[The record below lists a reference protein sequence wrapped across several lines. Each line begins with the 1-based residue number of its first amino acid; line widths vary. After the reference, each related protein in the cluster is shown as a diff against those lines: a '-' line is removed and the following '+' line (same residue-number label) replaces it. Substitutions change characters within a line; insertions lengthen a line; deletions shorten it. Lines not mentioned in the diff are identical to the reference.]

1 MENPNVSSNI
11 AIFTAT
17 KGNNWHFPL
26 AQTALELNLDDYIH
40 SKFNNRQGLAKVY
53 NEFLDLAIKEK
64 FEYVMFIHDDVHLE
78 HDPRPK
84 LEKLFQEFDIV
95 GVAGCSQAE
104 IKSPALWHLMGG
116 GFGSGNLHGAVA
128 HGNADK
134 KHMTSFGAYPHRVV
148 MIDGV
153 FMAFNRKAIEKVRF
167 DEDCPS
173 GFHFYDCCYC
183 ARALEKGL
191 KIGVGDVMITH
202 ESPGLREFTEDWK
215 AGESYYIQTYG
226 K

>member
-1 MENPNVSSNI
+1 
-11 AIFTAT
+11 
-17 KGNNWHFPL
+17 
-26 AQTALELNLDDYIH
+26 
-40 SKFNNRQGLAKVY
+40 
-53 NEFLDLAIKEK
+53 
-64 FEYVMFIHDDVHLE
+64 
-78 HDPRPK
+78 
-84 LEKLFQEFDIV
+84 
-95 GVAGCSQAE
+95 
-104 IKSPALWHLMGG
+104 MGG
-116 GFGSGNLHGAVA
+116 GWEGGNLHGAVA

-134 KHMTSFGAYPHRVV
+134 KYMTSFGSYPQRVV

-173 GFHFYDCCYC
+173 KFHFYDLCMI
-183 ARALEKGL
+183 ASILEKGL